1 MIKKRIHWRLTGI
14 SPAVIQGVVRLPF
27 DSRRDRSRQGCWNG
41 TEKERMQ
48 WRAVY
53 GGGLMSRRRYILE
66 QVFTRA
72 GCTRYLHTFGSSGA
86 RSRSYVRVYAA
97 WSLERERKR
106 GEKKVN
112 GRGPWERDPHG
123 CFSLS
128 RCWFRR
134 EKIDSACTQVLA
146 ILFFFSTQKES
157 WWLSMRYRAMPR
169 FLI

>member
-1 MIKKRIHWRLTGI
+1 MIKKKDSL
-14 SPAVIQGVVRLPF
+14 AVNRHIAGRYPRSCLPF

-134 EKIDSACTQVLA
+134 EKIDSGCTQVLA
-146 ILFFFSTQKES
+146 ILFFFPPRKN
-157 WWLSMRYRAMPR
+157 RGDYRCNIVQC
-169 FLI
+169 LVS